1 MVTRAWT
8 LGEIAE
14 HFGLECRGDRTI
26 HVRGIA
32 TLAVAEADQLA
43 FLANPKYR
51 RYLDETRAGAVILSP
66 ALAGDFTGAA
76 LIAADPYL
84 AYARIS
90 HLFDTTP
97 SLPPGVHPSAV
108 VAADARIDRSAA
120 IGPLVVVGAGVEI
133 GAGCVVG
140 AHSVIGDGSR
150 LGANCRLHARV
161 TLYHDVVVGD
171 GSVLHSGCVIGADG
185 FGFAPSREGWQK
197 IAQLGGVRIGRNC
210 DIGANT
216 TIDRGA
222 LDNTE
227 IGDGV
232 IIDNQV
238 QVAHNVRIGDG
249 TAIAGCVGIAGS
261 TRIGAHCT
269 IAGGAG
275 IAGHLDICDGV
286 HVTAMALI
294 TRSIDKRGSYSSGT
308 GTMESASWRRNAVR
322 FTQLD
327 ELHRRVVVLERA
339 ALERTRC
346 EQASDLSEKTD
357 EQQNRGTDSDNGSK

>member
-1 MVTRAWT
+1 MARQAWT
-8 LGEIAE
+8 LGEIADR
-14 HFGLECRGDRTI
+14 FGLECRGDRSAS
-26 HVRGIA
+26 VAGIA
-32 TLAVAEADQLA
+32 TLAAAAPDQLA

-51 RYLDETRAGAVILSP
+51 RYLDDTRAGAVILSP
-66 ALAGDFTGAA
+66 ALADGYAGAA
-76 LIAADPYL
+76 LIVADPYL

-90 HLFDTTP
+90 HLFDTAP
-97 SLPPGVHPSAV
+97 PLPPGIHPSAV
-108 VAADARIDRSAA
+108 VAADARIDASAA
-120 IGPLVVVGAGVEI
+120 IGPLAVIGAGVEI
-133 GAGCVVG
+133 GPSCSVG
-140 AHSVIGDGSR
+140 AHTVIGDGSR

-161 TLYHDVVVGD
+161 TLYHGVVVGD
-171 GSVLHSGCVIGADG
+171 GTTIHSGAVIGADG
-185 FGFAPSREGWQK
+185 FGFAPGRDGWQK
-197 IAQLGGVRIGRNC
+197 IAQIGGVRIGRNC

-222 LDNTE
+222 LDDTE

-238 QVAHNVRIGDG
+238 QVAHNVRVGDG

-275 IAGHLDICDGV
+275 IAGHLEIGDGV
-286 HVTAMALI
+286 HITAMSLI
-294 TRSIDKRGSYSSGT
+294 TRSIDRRGSYSSGT

-327 ELHRRVVVLERA
+327 ELHRRVV
-339 ALERTRC
+339 ALEKVQRNQIT
-346 EQASDLSEKTD
+346 DLSEKQTND
-357 EQQNRGTDSDNGSK
+357 QNKGD